1 MKQLCIEISS
11 ERNHIKEVEALM
23 LEANKEFG
31 LNNDEYGK
39 MMIAVTELVMNAIV
53 HGNKEDAAKKVCITV
68 EFNSK
73 EMKVII
79 KDEGRG
85 FVISDLPDPTEIER
99 LLDSH
104 GRGVYIAK
112 AMVDKIDYK
121 HGAKGTEF
129 TLTILKK

>member
-1 MKQLCIEISS
+1 MDLNSVAVVSKFGS
-11 ERNHIKEVEALM
+11 KEA
-23 LEANKEFG
+23 
-31 LNNDEYGK
+31 
-39 MMIAVTELVMNAIV
+39 
-53 HGNKEDAAKKVCITV
+53 EDAAKKVCITV